1 MRWELHRQRYH
12 HYSKLGRF
20 GSSGGT
26 TGQESTISMSGRTI
40 LERQRYVQT
49 GISAQDRRKQ
59 KTISLAEY
67 RVLHPHEVSKL
78 TVKKSTRGY
87 NNMKR
92 VMPGALV
99 RWHGKLL
106 TVSGKHKTRYR
117 FVETNI
123 CKEAPASE
131 CTIIRHNNGWAF
143 I

>member
-1 MRWELHRQRYH
+1 
-12 HYSKLGRF
+12 
-20 GSSGGT
+20 
-26 TGQESTISMSGRTI
+26 
-40 LERQRYVQT
+40 
-49 GISAQDRRKQ
+49 
-59 KTISLAEY
+59 
-67 RVLHPHEVSKL
+67 
-78 TVKKSTRGY
+78 
-87 NNMKR
+87 MKR